1 MRQKD
6 SVKLQTDKTYSDR
19 VEEILPEQVP
29 SIMPSLGESSI
40 FQDFVDEVANLL
52 PLNETEELKNSGEL
66 LFTEKE
72 AAATND
78 LLVSIFRKLCVQEHI
93 TLPYFNEKYK
103 QYAIMI
109 LGKTPQS
116 AANNRTNILKMLK
129 RGDKLSWKKF
139 LELTQLV
146 LGFRP
151 EDVMIRFVKTNND
164 EIKISTKPSEV

>member
-1 MRQKD
+1 M
-6 SVKLQTDKTYSDR
+6 SMLQDANTT
-19 VEEILPEQVP
+19 
-29 SIMPSLGESSI
+29 SST
-40 FQDFVDEVANLL
+40 DEVSLL
-52 PLNETEELKNSGEL
+52 QQFSDAVDDAGLCSVNESDKLKDTGDL
-66 LFTEKE
+66 LFTEQE
-72 AAATND
+72 AAATSD
-78 LLVSIFRKLCVQEHI
+78 LLVSVFRKLCVQEHV

-103 QYAIMI
+103 QYAILV

-151 EDVMIRFVKTNND
+151 DKVIIEFSKIDNEKIQ
-164 EIKISTKPSEV
+164 ISTKPSDV

>member
-1 MRQKD
+1 M
-6 SVKLQTDKTYSDR
+6 SMLQDVNTTSST
-19 VEEILPEQVP
+19 E
-29 SIMPSLGESSI
+29 ESSI
-40 FQDFVDEVANLL
+40 LQQFAEAVDDTYISSVLESDSLK
-52 PLNETEELKNSGEL
+52 ETGEL

-72 AAATND
+72 ASATSD
-78 LLVSIFRKLCVQEHI
+78 LLVGVFRKLCVQEHV

-103 QYAIMI
+103 QYAIMV

-151 EDVMIRFVKTNND
+151 DKVIVEFSKINN
-164 EIKISTKPSEV
+164 EKVQISTKPSDV

>member
-1 MRQKD
+1 M
-6 SVKLQTDKTYSDR
+6 SMLQD
-19 VEEILPEQVP
+19 
-29 SIMPSLGESSI
+29 
-40 FQDFVDEVANLL
+40 AN
-52 PLNETEELKNSGEL
+52 PTSLNEEVSILQQFCEAVDDVCLCSVNDSEKLKDTGDL
-66 LFTEKE
+66 LFTEQE
-72 AAATND
+72 AAATSD
-78 LLVSIFRKLCVQEHI
+78 LLVSVFRKLCVQEHV

-151 EDVMIRFVKTNND
+151 DKVIIEFSKINN
-164 EIKISTKPSEV
+164 EKIQISTKPSDV